1 VAVAPRTLFLDEAN
15 RNLHGTGGTTRRV
28 PEAQG
33 APWAFVWCGLVLMLE
48 PWCSISGAV
57 PAPRR
62 PSRRPGAAHLHR
74 LNRRHGGSAASRSHE
89 IETIACRR
97 GRVRFS
103 RRAIFRQSMTGPRTV
118 GSRAAAGDEDPGE
131 EGKPIHDASPLA
143 RLCLREI
150 MAADASSHREDWAPS
165 PVFRERLPVS
175 PGRGHPGPAGLGTRL
190 EVEGLGG

>member
-1 VAVAPRTLFLDEAN
+1 MAVAPRTLFLDEAN

-48 PWCSISGAV
+48 QWCSISGAV

-74 LNRRHGGSAASRSHE
+74 LNRRHCGSAASRSHE
-89 IETIACRR
+89 IKTIARRR

-103 RRAIFRQSMTGPRTV
+103 RRAILRQSMTGPRTV
-118 GSRAAAGDEDPGE
+118 GSRQLQARRIQT
-131 EGKPIHDASPLA
+131 KRASLSTTRA
-143 RLCLREI
+143 R
-150 MAADASSHREDWAPS
+150 S
-165 PVFRERLPVS
+165 PVSACGRLWRQTRAAIARIGPPAPCS
-175 PGRGHPGPAGLGTRL
+175 GRDSR
-190 EVEGLGG
+190 